1 MKKKNVIIIAVIAAV
16 VIIALV
22 LILTNIN
29 KNKTGSADNKTKIT
43 AANQSSADAAG
54 SAAGSDKNSG
64 DTKTAATSADQSATT
79 QLSSKGLDTDG
90 DGIPDIA
97 EKTLGTDPNNK
108 DTDGDG
114 VNDLQDKDP
123 VFAENPIS
131 NNATKEGFL
140 IINGIVE
147 NNVDPVTKKTV
158 NDHLEL
164 TIKNTSG
171 KDLKGFEIYY
181 TITDKTTNKKEGYYL
196 KASDL
201 LIKSGETKAIHFDNG
216 NGDGHFKENPNS
228 SYFTSPNAKTF
239 DVVISTADYKT
250 VSLQIQKDAGGSEKA
265 D

>member
-1 MKKKNVIIIAVIAAV
+1 MKKKNVIIIAVIAVV

-22 LILTNIN
+22 LISANVN
-29 KNKTGSADNKTKIT
+29 KNKIASIDNKTKIT
-43 AANQSSADAAG
+43 AANQSGTKAAG
-54 SAAGSDKNSG
+54 STAGSDKNSG
-64 DTKTAATSADQSATT
+64 DTKTAASSADQSTT
-79 QLSSKGLDTDG
+79 IQLSSKGLDTDG

-131 NNATKEGFL
+131 NNAAKEGFQ

-158 NDHLEL
+158 NDHLEM
-164 TIKNTSG
+164 TIKNISG
-171 KDLKGFEIYY
+171 KDLKSFEIYY
-181 TITDKTTNKKEGYYL
+181 TIADNITNKKEGYYL

-201 LIKSGETKAIHFDNG
+201 LIKSGETKAINFDNG
-216 NGDGHFKENPNS
+216 NGDGHFKENLNS
-228 SYFTSPNAKTF
+228 SYFTSANAKTF
-239 DVVISTADYKT
+239 DVIISTAGYKT
-250 VSLQIQKDAGGSEKA
+250 EPLQIQKDAGGSEKA